1 MKILYFDLFAGC
13 SGDMILGALADLGAD
28 IDAVGRRLAEL
39 PLEGYRLECGP
50 TLQRGIRATRFR
62 VVMEGEAAA
71 GEPAPGPLHDPHLDH
86 SYGLPGGHRHGHPH
100 PQGDRK
106 QTGIDSDSDSD
117 YDYDY
122 EHEHDDEHEHEHGHG
137 GHRSSATGHA
147 HRTFSDIRNM
157 LESSALP
164 APVVARAVGIFGEL
178 ARVEGKIHGKPPADV
193 AFHEVGAVDSV
204 IDIVGIALALDVM
217 GFDGFACSAVNVGGG
232 TLTCAHGVLPVPAPA
247 AAELLQGFPVYSAH
261 FEAELVTPTGA
272 AVLRTLVMEPGR
284 LPAGTLRRTGYGAG
298 CRSFPNGP
306 NVLRLLEIETSDP
319 EEAATDIAVL
329 ECQLDDMNPELVGA
343 AAQRLLADGALDVV
357 LTPVHMKKFRP
368 GTLLTALCRPADLER
383 LAGRLLA
390 ETTTFGVRWHECR
403 REELE
408 RRHLPLATRFGT
420 VQVKAGL
427 RQGRLIKV
435 RPEFEECRRLAEAAG
450 VGVDEAYRE
459 VEAAIATAWPSLL
472 QQLQQK

>member
-28 IDAVGRRLAEL
+28 IAAVGRRLAEL

-50 TLQRGIRATRFR
+50 ALQRGIRATRFR
-62 VVMEGEAAA
+62 VMLEGEPEEGSAER
-71 GEPAPGPLHDPHLDH
+71 GKLHDPHHEH

-100 PQGDRK
+100 PHGDQGK
-106 QTGIDSDSDSD
+106 AEAD

-122 EHEHDDEHEHEHGHG
+122 EHDHEHEHGHG
-137 GHRSSATGHA
+137 HGGHPSSGAGHA
-147 HRTFSDIRNM
+147 HRTFADIRTM

-164 APVVARAVGIFGEL
+164 GPVVARSVGIFEEL
-178 ARVEGKIHGKPPADV
+178 ARVEGKIHGKPAADV

-204 IDIVGIALALDVM
+204 VDIVGIALALDDL
-217 GFDGFACSAVNVGGG
+217 GYDGFACSAVNVGAG

-247 AAELLQGFPVYSAH
+247 TAELLQGFPVYSAH

-272 AVLRTLVMEPGR
+272 AVLRALVREPGR
-284 LPAGTLRRTGYGAG
+284 LPAGTLRRIGYGAG
-298 CRSFPNGP
+298 SRTFPNGP
-306 NVLRLLEIETSDP
+306 NVLRLLEIETAP
-319 EEAATDIAVL
+319 AEETPADVTVL

-357 LTPVHMKKFRP
+357 LAPVHMKKFRP
-368 GTLLTALCRPADLER
+368 GTLLTVLCRPADRER

-390 ETTTFGVRWHECR
+390 ETTTFGLRWHECR

-408 RRHLPLATRFGT
+408 RRHLPLETRFGP

-427 RQGRLIKV
+427 RDGRLLKV

-450 VGVDEAYRE
+450 VGVDEVYRE
-459 VEAAIATAWPSLL
+459 VEAAIAAAWPSLL
-472 QQLQQK
+472 QQTRQK